1 MTACMGKTEQ
11 VKAIVDQAK
20 KAGLTIKQT
29 DETVII
35 EIASIYQDSPPEIIY
50 QALKKAPS
58 DIWIVKYSPEFFVF
72 APPRAVTLLEERG
85 GARLTHT
92 AKPWNTYAF
101 DQDRDYEIIIR
112 STTDDKCVAAV
123 FIEDPKK
130 PTKEELAN
138 LAIVMAAPDLN
149 ENAQYLDSIIPNI
162 DGLADDEPVQITI
175 TATAARDIRA
185 LAKIIRSL

>member
-72 APPRAVTLLEERG
+72 APPRAGTLLEERG

-92 AKPWNTYAF
+92 AKPWNTYTF

-175 TATAARDIRA
+175 TAKAARDIRA
-185 LAKIIRSL
+185 LAKIIRSI